1 MDQPLVSVICLCY
14 NHVRFVL
21 ESLESV
27 LNQSYN
33 HIEMIIVDDASSD
46 GSKVV
51 IQNFLE
57 KHPDVPFI
65 NLLNNVGNTTAFN
78 QGLKIAKG
86 IYVIDLA
93 CDDVMLPDRIERQV
107 AFFETQHERVGVI
120 YSDAE
125 YIDEEGKHINY
136 HFKGK
141 RYSAKEGD
149 IYKDLIADYF
159 IPPPTMMIKKKVL
172 DELDGYDEDLAYE
185 DFDFWIRSSKMWHY
199 AFQSELLT
207 KIRKVTNSLSTQ
219 LYSKTDRQLNS
230 TIMVCE
236 KIMELNQEPEEDCA
250 LIKRLKYEVRHAFL
264 TGHRDQ
270 VMKMME
276 MLRKLKGMTFMYY
289 ILSAIN
295 LGWNLRWLRKTIHW
309 VKYG

>member
-27 LNQSYN
+27 LNQSYR

-46 GSKVV
+46 GSKEI

-57 KHPDVPFI
+57 EYPDVPFI
-65 NLLNNVGNTTAFN
+65 NLPNNVGNTTAFN
-78 QGLKIAKG
+78 QGLKMAKG
-86 IYVIDLA
+86 KYVIDLA
-93 CDDVMLPDRIERQV
+93 CDDVMLPDRIEKQV

-125 YIDEEGKHINY
+125 YIDEEGKHIKF
-136 HFKGK
+136 HFKKK
-141 RYSAKEGD
+141 RYEAKEGD
-149 IYKDLIADYF
+149 IYKDLIGDYF
-159 IPPPTMMIKKKVL
+159 IPPPTMMMRKKVL

-199 AFQSELLT
+199 AFQPELLT

-219 LYSKTDRQLNS
+219 LYTKTDLQLNS

-236 KIMELNQEPEEDCA
+236 KIMELNQEPEEDRA
-250 LIKRLKYEVRHAFL
+250 LVKRLKYEVRHAFL

-270 VMKMME
+270 VMRMME
-276 MLRKLKGMTFMYY
+276 MLRELKGMTFLYY
-289 ILSAIN
+289 VLSAVN
-295 LGWNLRWLRKTIHW
+295 LGWNLTWLRRLIHLI
-309 VKYG
+309 KYG